1 MDAEEVRTEWIER
14 SGEYSP
20 DYYAYYGAD
29 EVSEAIRERIEE
41 RVGSDAS
48 VLELGCSSGRHLAHL
63 HDAGFRD
70 LWGVEIN
77 ETAGDVMREEYPDL
91 AADGSFR
98 FEPIEDVVGGFDDDR
113 FDAVFSVETLQHI
126 HPDDDWV
133 FTEVARIADEL
144 VLTAEI
150 EADEDVTYVRESFPL
165 YHRDWRATFTDLGL
179 EEIESAEVGRDTVR
193 AFRSTE

>member
-1 MDAEEVRTEWIER
+1 MDAEEIRTEWTER

-29 EVSEAIRERIEE
+29 EVSEAIRERIE
-41 RVGSDAS
+41 RAVGPDAS

-77 ETAGDVMREEYPDL
+77 ETAGEVMRETYPDL
-91 AADGSFR
+91 ASDGSFR
-98 FEPIEDVVGGFDDDR
+98 FEAIEDVVDGFDEDR

-133 FTEVARIADEL
+133 FAEVARIADDL
-144 VLTAEI
+144 VVTAEI
-150 EADEDVTYVRESFPL
+150 EAEAEVTYVRESFPL

-179 EEIESAEVGRDTVR
+179 EEVGSAEVSRDTVR
-193 AFRSTE
+193 AFRQ